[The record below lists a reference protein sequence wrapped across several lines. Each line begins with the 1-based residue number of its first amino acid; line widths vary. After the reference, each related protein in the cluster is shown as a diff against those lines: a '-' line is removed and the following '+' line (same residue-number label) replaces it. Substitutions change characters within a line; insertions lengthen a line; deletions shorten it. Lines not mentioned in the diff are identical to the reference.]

1 MKKLIL
7 VFFLISMT
15 MAAEE
20 ARLLRFPAVSKE
32 AVVFTYAGDLYTVP
46 LSGGIARRLT
56 SHEGFEMFARFSPDG
71 QWLAFTGQYDGNTEV
86 YLMPAHGGEPKRL
99 TFTATLSRDDVSDR
113 MGPNNLVMAWSVDSR
128 NIIYRSRQ
136 SSFNDF
142 IGKLYQVS
150 RDGGLSQQ
158 LPLPRGGFCSLS
170 PNGQQL
176 AYNRVFREFRT
187 WKRYRG
193 GQADD
198 IWIYDF
204 TTLKTENV
212 TSNPGQDIIP
222 MWIGQ
227 KIYFISDRDENKRM
241 NLFVYD
247 LTNKQTRQLTR
258 FTDYDIKFPSCSDQ
272 AIVFENGGYL
282 YLFDVASEKY
292 QKLSIVIANDMLYS
306 RDEIKNVGESVYGSA
321 VSPDGKR
328 TLFNSRGDIFSV
340 PVKNGPTRNLTAT
353 AGIHERNPQW
363 SPDGR
368 SVAYV
373 SDRTGEDEIYIQN
386 QDGRTEAVAVTSGET
401 TYKYRPLWSPDNK
414 KILWSDRLQ
423 RLRYVDVETRAVK
436 EVAHAVR
443 FEIRDYDWSPDS
455 KWITWSQPEEQGMTN
470 VYVYSLESGASIC
483 VTDNW
488 YESYQPVF
496 SSEGKSLF
504 FVSDRDFN
512 PIYSQTEWNHAYQD
526 MARIY
531 MVALDRETV
540 SPFAPKSDEVEVK
553 KTEEKKESSKPGKT
567 DSLATRV
574 DVVGLKDRLLSL
586 PITPGHYRNLVSV
599 GNQLFY
605 IRASSKDEK
614 SRLFVYKFKE
624 LKEVDLGQVDGFAVS
639 ADRKKMLLQQ
649 GKAWAIVDLPTAPVE
664 LKEKIDQSF
673 MQVRLEHVAE
683 WTQIFHECW
692 RQMREFFYAPNMHG
706 VDWSAVRDKY
716 AVLLPYVRHRADLTY
731 VIGEMISELSAGHA
745 YVGGGDMPKPNRVK
759 TGLLGAEIVR
769 DAKSGFYQ
777 IKKILAGQ
785 NWDQTLRSPLTELGV
800 DVQEGDYILSVNG
813 RSTQT
818 MNDIYESLL
827 NTVDKQVVLTV
838 NKKPEITGQRTA
850 VVVPID
856 DESELYYFAWVQKN
870 IAKVNQA
877 SRDRVGYLHVPDMG
891 ARGLNE
897 FVKYFYPQLQKK
909 ALIIDVR
916 GNGGGNVS
924 PMLIERLRREI
935 TMIEIARN
943 SSPGTEPFQ
952 MIWGPKVCLIDEFS
966 ASDGDLFPYQ
976 FKKLNM
982 GQLIGKRTWGGVVG
996 IRGTLPLLDGGYLN
1010 RPEFSRY
1017 DVEGREWIIEGRG
1030 VEPDIYVDNDPTD
1043 EYQGVDAQLNKA
1055 IEVILSE
1062 LAVQEKSIPPAPAWP
1077 DKK

>member
-328 TLFNSRGDIFSV
+328 ALFNSRGDIFSV

-706 VDWSAVRDKY
+706 VDWPAVRDKY